1 MFKSARWRSEKNKIR
16 IVFRLQFHATQLS
29 QVEGDALMISVVPA
43 DVGKPSVKSEKAI
56 VRDGACLWENPVYE
70 TVKLNREPKSG
81 KIHEKIYYF
90 VVGTGT
96 SKAGVVGEATVDF
109 SIYAEA
115 TKVNVSL
122 PLKNSK
128 SEAML
133 HISIQRVQ
141 DSVDQREVEESED
154 TKLNSQDR
162 SLRAQLSNGDMEGT
176 VRHNSIEDL
185 TLNKTVPHM
194 NGNGRASSGS
204 DITMSSSESS
214 SGLETPW
221 EPLMKNSHH
230 EPNGYPSSLSHYSGH
245 RQPKPNAP
253 AATYDEHQTT
263 QWDCLG
269 SSAFEPSTD
278 GTSSTP
284 RETILQEHSQEDS
297 DIVIEKLKSELAA
310 LSRQVEISELELQT
324 LRKQIV
330 KENRRGQDLSREIAT
345 LKEERDVLKG
355 ECEKLKAFPRR
366 LDEAK
371 NKTYLPFEGVDPLAL
386 AEELRQELNY
396 AKDINANLQIQLQKT
411 QESNSEL
418 ILAVGDLD
426 EMLEQKNQE
435 ILALSSISGAI
446 DADKKLQ
453 KVNSKFQT
461 DDDDDDDDEQNALE
475 ELVREHNDA
484 EEAYLLEQ
492 QIIDLHSEIEIYKRD
507 KDELEMQMEQLALD
521 YEIMKQENHDMSYKL
536 EQSQLQEQLKIQYEC
551 SSTYAS
557 AHELEAHIENLE
569 NELKKKSE
577 EFSDSLVTIRELEAH
592 IESLEN
598 ELTKQSESFSVSLV
612 TISKLEDRAGN
623 LETGLKKQSKELSDS
638 LETISELEAHVK
650 SLEEELEKQA
660 TAFEADLEALTLSKV
675 EQEQR
680 AIRAEETLRKTRWQN
695 ANTADRLQEEFRR
708 LSVQMA
714 STFEANEKLAN
725 KALVEANELRI
736 QKIRLEEMLQE
747 VSEKHESV
755 KEQYEARLQQLSS
768 QLTSMMDQIQQMELE
783 IEDKTIQLE
792 HQKKQAEETQ
802 RLLSEEIRMLKTE
815 IETYVKE
822 RKILSEEAGCKESLA
837 EELEQMRKS
846 VKELELL
853 LEDGNNERI
862 ELENKVSFVKKE
874 AEELQNEINEMRCQA
889 NEKETM
895 VGNLQSEIDTFKAQ
909 YKELKRCQLEDEL
922 ENEKLRKQM
931 LQLKSDLKKKEEA
944 LSSMEK
950 KIKDSNGRATTL
962 DGTKVTSKANKSMP
976 PLRGSKEVTN
986 LKEKIKLLEGQIR
999 LKETALERSTNSFLE
1014 KEKDLHNKIEELQG
1028 RLEVLNQ
1035 SSINFCENE
1044 IHKVAEEV
1052 INTDGGSSM
1061 MTNLPSINSSLT
1073 VSEKSDDNTI
1083 SDKLKASSSN
1093 SQDLEESLSLISVMK
1108 EKNKSMEGEL
1118 KEMQER
1124 YSEIS
1129 LKFAEVEGER
1139 QQLVM
1144 TLRNLKNAKKS
1155 S

>member
-1 MFKSARWRSEKNKIR
+1 MFKSARWRSEKNKVKV
-16 IVFRLQFHATQLS
+16 VFRLQFHATQLS
-29 QVEGDALMISVVPA
+29 QVGGDALMISVVPA

-56 VRDGACLWENPVYE
+56 VRDGVCLWDNPVYE
-70 TVKLNREPKSG
+70 TVKLNQEPKSG

-96 SKAGVVGEATVDF
+96 SKAGCVGEAMVDF
-109 SIYAEA
+109 SIYAEV

-128 SEAML
+128 SEAKL

-176 VRHNSIEDL
+176 VRNHSIEDVP
-185 TLNKTVPHM
+185 LNETVPHM
-194 NGNGRASSGS
+194 NGNRGASSGS

-230 EPNGYPSSLSHYSGH
+230 EPSRYPLSLNHYSGA
-245 RQPKPNAP
+245 RQPKTDALK
-253 AATYDEHQTT
+253 AMYDEHQTT
-263 QWDCLG
+263 QWECLG
-269 SSAFEPSTD
+269 SSAFELSTD

-284 RETILQEHSQEDS
+284 TETILREHSQEAS
-297 DIVIEKLKSELAA
+297 AILIEKLKSELAA

-330 KENRRGQDLSREIAT
+330 KENKRVHDLSREIT
-345 LKEERDVLKG
+345 SLKEERDVLKG
-355 ECEKLKAFPRR
+355 ECEKLKALPRS

-371 NKTYLPFEGVDPLAL
+371 NKTNLPFEGVDPLAL

-396 AKDINANLQIQLQKT
+396 AKDLNANLQIQLQKT

-418 ILAVGDLD
+418 ILAVRDLD

-446 DADKKLQ
+446 DTDEKLR
-453 KVNSKFQT
+453 KVNSNCQT
-461 DDDDDDDDEQNALE
+461 DDDDDDEQKALE

-484 EEAYLLEQ
+484 KEAYLLEQ

-557 AHELEAHIENLE
+557 ACELEAHMESLE
-569 NELKKKSE
+569 NELKKRSE
-577 EFSDSLVTIRELEAH
+577 EFSDSLVTISELEAH

-598 ELTKQSESFSVSLV
+598 ELTKQSKAFSDSLV
-612 TISKLEDRAGN
+612 TISELEANTGN
-623 LETGLKKQSKELSDS
+623 LENELKKRSKEFSDS
-638 LETISELEAHVK
+638 LETIRELEAHSK
-650 SLEEELEKQA
+650 SLEAELETRLA
-660 TAFEADLEALTLSKV
+660 AFDADLEALALSKV

-695 ANTADRLQEEFRR
+695 ANTAERLQEEFRR

-725 KALVEANELRI
+725 KALAEANELRI
-736 QKIRLEEMLQE
+736 RKSCLEEMLQE
-747 VSEKHESV
+747 TSEKHESV
-755 KEQYEARLQQLSS
+755 KEQYEATLQQLSN
-768 QLTSMMDQIQQMELE
+768 QVTSMIDQIKKMELE
-783 IEDKTIQLE
+783 IEDKTMQLE
-792 HQKKQAEETQ
+792 NQKKHAEETQ
-802 RLLSEEIRMLKTE
+802 WLLSEEIQMLKTE

-822 RKILSEEAGCKESLA
+822 HKILLEEAGCKEILT

-853 LEDGNNERI
+853 LEDGNSERI
-862 ELENKVSFVKKE
+862 ELENKVASVKKE
-874 AEELQNEINEMRCQA
+874 AEEVQKQLNEMRCQA
-889 NEKETM
+889 NEKETI
-895 VGNLQSEIDTFKAQ
+895 VGNLLSEINTLRAQ
-909 YKELKRCQLEDEL
+909 YKELTCCQLEDEL
-922 ENEKLRKQM
+922 EKEKLRKQM
-931 LQLKSDLKKKEEA
+931 LQLKSDLKKKEDA

-962 DGTKVTSKANKSMP
+962 DGTKVTSKANKSMS
-976 PLRGSKEVTN
+976 PLRGSKEVAN

-1014 KEKDLHNKIEELQG
+1014 KENDLHDKIEELQG

-1044 IHKVAEEV
+1044 IQKVAEEV
-1052 INTDGGSSM
+1052 INADGGSSM
-1061 MTNLPSINSSLT
+1061 MTNLSSINSSLT
-1073 VSEKSDDNTI
+1073 ISEKSDDHTI
-1083 SDKLKASSSN
+1083 SDELKAPSSN
-1093 SQDLEESLSLISVMK
+1093 SRDLEESLSLISVLK
-1108 EKNKSMEGEL
+1108 EKNISMEGEL